1 MSCLLTQS
9 SSDGGSNAQSDTSMR
24 TAYTVD
30 ANGRQL
36 NSIMKVFGKKHAS
49 QNSKPI
55 IAHYI
60 KKTGDIKM
68 IGNGIQLN
76 SRWNTFKQ
84 DSPMPKSSSL
94 LRSMRLSISTGDMRS
109 MNSPYT
115 RITPHSMQKCFSC
128 LTISTSAKEIPE
140 FW

>member
-30 ANGRQL
+30 ANGRQI

-55 IAHYI
+55 VAHYI

-68 IGNGIQLN
+68 IGNGVQLN
-76 SRWNTFKQ
+76 SRWNNFKQ
-84 DSPMPKSSSL
+84 DSHMPECPPL
-94 LRSMRLSISTGDMRS
+94 LRSMRLSISAGDMRTMNIPKTRKTPLS
-109 MNSPYT
+109 MK
-115 RITPHSMQKCFSC
+115 KCFSC
-128 LTISTSAKEIPE
+128 LTISTSAKEMPE